1 MREFFFFNNPF
12 IFRPTL
18 LYIRDIRTHK
28 LTIKFHCQMKTFAK
42 QIEHFLIG
50 KAVNGST
57 LKANIMFARYDMRLS
72 LKFILNFSNIK
83 KLCIITL
90 LLIFGVG
97 SMRGATPELADF
109 DMGSPTIINENF
121 NSLATVSR
129 TATVANTTAQTA
141 FGVFNYLYNNNT
153 SNTYAIANA
162 VGTTGFSTNCL
173 SLTAGSGS
181 PLIAYVGGKTF
192 GTVGVWRLKTTKT
205 SYNHFG
211 IYANKTNTSITHA
224 DARIYVQNN
233 KGVIKIHNGSSFAN
247 DVGTFTT
254 DIIDICVIYNKS
266 GSAKTYGDGIAL
278 ANNTAH
284 VYINGVCIMNGAS
297 PKSFSL
303 PTSALTG
310 AFFRVNP
317 QATSGNKSY
326 VDDVQ
331 VWNALPTAKVA
342 VPYSVTLKDDNTIL
356 SESVAE
362 EGVDLPVRPGCV
374 GYTFAGWSTS
384 NCGDS
389 WITSPAPTIISAGEY
404 HPKDNMNLYPVY
416 TKNNGFSSYAQIA
429 MGDPITNGKY
439 IISTGSYTMAGS
451 GKTGTS
457 FSPSTTE
464 KTSYE
469 YTIAVAGDYFT
480 IKGPD
485 DKYVGGANSTSLT
498 FNASVTNDT
507 YRWKYVSTGI
517 QNKTNNTRHIKAY
530 GTTDFRHY
538 ASSNGVL
545 TYLYKRTESLSY
557 ISVPGCA
564 TCVSTPTITFSPKT
578 ATKELGT
585 GTLTKTPSTAT
596 GIGPGQTL
604 KYSSSNPL
612 IATVNESTGEVT
624 PVNSGIVTIT
634 AYVEEDGDY
643 CEASD
648 SYTLTISSSEYTV
661 SWSANGSSWSSG
673 VNAGNTTVSSGGK
686 ILSMPT
692 PPSISDCYDTK
703 EFVGWTRT
711 PIVGSTNTEPADLFT
726 TVAGSPTI
734 NSNTTFYAVFAKR
747 ADSDMPRSVTSYSA
761 GDYYLIDTYDGHYYA
776 LTGGLDESVVQSVD
790 VTDYVT
796 ESAGTITLDVHGITP
811 QMRYTLSGAQSAA
824 KLVNTLSGD
833 YIACNAS
840 SPSFSSSSTN
850 TWNITKHGS
859 RNAFSFVGGTSGT
872 DRCILYRNNYDFRN
886 YETSNRNGSG
896 YGTGYLYLVATRD
909 DATFSGYA
917 TTCVENK
924 QVSWVVGGEPWT
936 AGVNSGNTSVEPGS
950 KIATMPTAPTSS
962 DCDGLKYFMGWT
974 NEEHYS
980 NANFAPTLLFTNV
993 AGSPTITEDITFYA
1007 VFADVAEDVY
1017 QKVTSTAGITDGD
1030 YLIVYETGKVAFN
1043 GGLTTLDATNNTIA
1057 VTITSSKIPANA
1069 TTNAA
1074 RFVINK
1080 AAKTIKSASG
1090 YYIGR
1095 TTDSNGFNSS
1105 TSTAYTNTMSI
1116 SSNNFVV
1123 TSSGGPLLR
1132 YNSSSDQKRFRYYA
1146 TGQQAIQ
1153 LYKKTVPNY
1162 TTVCALRTI
1171 TWHVND
1177 GTTTAGGPT
1186 TEVSDGGYITKLPT
1200 TPNGA
1205 EVCGGKTFIGWTTA
1219 PYTNNTTPPAILYNS
1234 ASEIPAITADMDFY
1248 AVFAE
1253 GVAGDGDGHYYKVTE
1268 DLDDWT
1274 GKYLIVYETDKVA
1287 FNGALTDLDVA
1298 SNTIPV
1304 TITAGKIEGNMT
1316 TDAASFT
1323 ISGDD
1328 VAVSIKS
1335 ASGKYIY
1342 RNTASNGL
1350 DQAVSIK
1357 TNTLTIVSNNAVI
1370 TGKSGYVLRYNKTAG
1385 QLRFRYFNGTQQA
1398 IQLYRKNGTGT
1409 TYSKF
1414 STTCGPRIMIGEPE
1428 LLTST
1433 RGESVLSAEITVEG
1447 SYLSGSTLSANIT
1460 GTNAAMFSC
1469 TLAATS
1475 ISEGS
1480 ISTTYHI
1487 TYTPSAYAAL
1497 HTATLRIGDG
1507 TTNSEPITLRG
1518 RSLPAQFAIVAEVDG
1533 NYYALNGNL
1542 GGTAQRPVGIP
1553 VTVSAGTIPSCPQSA
1568 VFSLY
1573 QREPVSR
1580 YVYLTGQGGK
1590 LWGSSTDTKLNTKT
1604 GNATSQTGWLLQTED
1619 FNTYHITNSQTDRGV
1634 MYRTEEDV
1642 FGHYADGNFNVLGY
1656 NGELFLMP
1664 IGAIC
1669 TSLEAPKVT
1678 IAPKATSAIL
1688 TWTAID
1694 GATSYVVTCSAGSV
1708 TVEGTTATI
1717 TGLANNTQ
1725 YTYTVKAV
1733 AAGTD
1738 CSLITSGTFYT
1749 SDCDDVP
1756 VLGDVVTTVT
1766 SAVIKWTCEAA
1777 TSTIRLYNDES
1788 CTILA
1793 KTVTDQTSPATIT
1806 ELLSQHTY
1814 WYKISAGG
1822 TCVSNVGTF
1831 QTLEPSM
1838 DIVEWNPASVTI
1850 DYSGSDDDLRV
1861 IIDKEVTVGDASNLA
1876 NELFFSKYFEA
1887 SSNNKFL
1894 AIFNGTA
1901 SEIDLTKYKIGMIT
1915 GVTAGVSTIVYYPLD
1930 TVGRTKRGKIMPHEE
1945 IVFVTYDNTYS
1956 AKPCAQE
1963 IVSDY
1968 NKWYEFP
1975 VGTTFMQFSGPQ
1987 SIGLYKYDDEDE
1999 EWHLIDVIGSSTA
2012 ADGTG
2017 TLIKIAG
2024 NSSTPC
2030 ASAMNATLND
2040 AGGFYAP
2047 NGDNIRTEA
2056 TETNYRLST
2065 NRCLLIRKSTVK
2077 SGANAVANNVY
2088 ATTNECSAAIATSF
2102 TTLAS
2107 EWAGYQISNESAQ
2120 IGRDSTCKAL
2130 GYIGA
2135 FDYANFYHTFENIH
2149 DADLFSA
2156 YAKDNGT
2163 HVVPVAQLDT
2173 LSCTNIK
2180 VQLINGSN
2188 ENVMTKY
2195 YQVPIMISS
2204 PNTLTT
2210 NATFRSYARDAEVC
2224 KTCKVVVLRGASLVK
2239 ATDGSAND
2247 VAQIGSLEI
2256 YQSGGVNI
2264 PVGTN
2269 YNIKDLRLRAV
2280 NDNKDSLPHITV
2292 KGTLNIADDV
2302 IYLDRQLDDKTYYWV
2317 SFPFDVDMSDVT
2329 YYDGTEAIQ
2338 GKNFFLK
2345 DYNGV
2350 QRAIDINTAGR
2361 YLLST
2366 YWQMVKEGTIQ
2377 AGRGYNLGIPDEP
2390 NHKHRRMLSFPLY
2403 ITSDLA
2409 TLETTDKDIPAVDAA
2424 VSDANRQYDAGWN
2437 CIGNPYLQKYTA
2449 ADDDALLEGKWQKK
2463 IADDGIWHGAWEI
2476 IDGTTTIPYITTYV
2490 NWDYTQSVITG
2501 QVLQPFTSFFVQVKE
2516 PNTTALVF
2524 DNDQQVTWFSA
2535 PARKRNL
2542 QKSSRLYAGVV
2553 LTNDNMTQSDKTSL
2567 LIGDEY
2573 SSNTYQIGADLQKMK
2588 GNNSILL
2595 YSIGKDNELAFQS
2608 LTAEKA
2614 SQNIALGYRT
2624 LKAGEYT
2631 FMLNDDYN
2639 ISPIAHL
2646 YLYDSQE
2653 KIETDLL
2660 YSDYTFYSPRTT
2672 SNTRFSL
2679 RVELRQFMPT
2689 DAPNCLPDNMS
2700 IINDNGEII
2709 VSGLPDNSAIYIY
2722 DMSGKLIYQHHC
2734 QRNNIVRH
2742 KVPQKGVYNIRIISS
2757 EGNYTAKTIVK

>member
-1 MREFFFFNNPF
+1 
-12 IFRPTL
+12 
-18 LYIRDIRTHK
+18 
-28 LTIKFHCQMKTFAK
+28 MKTDLLNRPQKPRISSIHIFDLLFDKFRYVLLACSM
-42 QIEHFLIG
+42 LIIST
-50 KAVNGST
+50 AVIVAGTVTFTFNTDAGLSALGITKPTAGNGTNLAEGTNYTLSPITMNITHGGST
-57 LKANIMFARYDMRLS
+57 NTRIW
-72 LKFILNFSNIK
+72 
-83 KLCIITL
+83 
-90 LLIFGVG
+90 
-97 SMRGATPELADF
+97 
-109 DMGSPTIINENF
+109 
-121 NSLATVSR
+121 NSS
-129 TATVANTTAQTA
+129 
-141 FGVFNYLYNNNT
+141 
-153 SNTYAIANA
+153 
-162 VGTTGFSTNCL
+162 GTTSLRTYNSSTKHSTLTFSSGQTITKIVFTGGSSFTPNTGTL
-173 SLTAGSGS
+173 TSGTWTGSASSVTFTSTAGSTIS
-181 PLIAYVGGKTF
+181 KIAVTYEAATPRTITLMDD
-192 GTVGVWRLKTTKT
+192 GTTQTE
-205 SYNHFG
+205 
-211 IYANKTNTSITHA
+211 A
-224 DARIYVQNN
+224 
-233 KGVIKIHNGSSFAN
+233 
-247 DVGTFTT
+247 
-254 DIIDICVIYNKS
+254 
-266 GSAKTYGDGIAL
+266 SA
-278 ANNTAH
+278 
-284 VYINGVCIMNGAS
+284 GA
-297 PKSFSL
+297 
-303 PTSALTG
+303 G
-310 AFFRVNP
+310 
-317 QATSGNKSY
+317 
-326 VDDVQ
+326 
-331 VWNALPTAKVA
+331 
-342 VPYSVTLKDDNTIL
+342 VTLPSRT
-356 SESVAE
+356 
-362 EGVDLPVRPGCV
+362 GCT
-374 GYTFAGWSTS
+374 GYTFAGWTATWTEEQ
-384 NCGDS
+384 DE
-389 WITSPAPTIISAGEY
+389 WTTAPPTIIPSGSY
-404 HPKDNMNLYPVY
+404 TPPSNQNLYPVY
-416 TKNNGFSSYAQIA
+416 TKSETATEGYYITTELQVGKTYIFGAVKANASATLANNTTFGAVAFAQTYNNTSTTWGARVDLTPNASGYVGTESVTAACKWILQSST
-429 MGDPITNGKY
+429 DGKY
-439 IISTGSYTMAGS
+439 VFKKSSDYLYLNTTIGTASVGAQCGLNTSGQMYLENVNSTCKDAFLCHPTSSSTNVMLYNTGNSGYRMYASRSYSSTMTPYVRFYEYVPASQTYYISEPVCCTNPELSFASPSISKTLGDDGDFTITATKVVGSTQTITYSSSDVSVATVNPSTGLVHLVGS
-451 GKTGTS
+451 GDA
-457 FSPSTTE
+457 
-464 KTSYE
+464 
-469 YTIAVAGDYFT
+469 TIT
-480 IKGPD
+480 
-485 DKYVGGANSTSLT
+485 
-498 FNASVTNDT
+498 ASVTKNSTHCAATATYSLHVDAANYSVTWKVNDDNDEGED
-507 YRWKYVSTGI
+507 WEEGVVAGNSSVSAGS
-517 QNKTNNTRHIKAY
+517 K
-530 GTTDFRHY
+530 
-538 ASSNGVL
+538 
-545 TYLYKRTESLSY
+545 
-557 ISVPGCA
+557 ISV
-564 TCVSTPTITFSPKT
+564 
-578 ATKELGT
+578 
-585 GTLTKTPSTAT
+585 
-596 GIGPGQTL
+596 
-604 KYSSSNPL
+604 
-612 IATVNESTGEVT
+612 
-624 PVNSGIVTIT
+624 
-634 AYVEEDGDY
+634 
-643 CEASD
+643 
-648 SYTLTISSSEYTV
+648 
-661 SWSANGSSWSSG
+661 
-673 VNAGNTTVSSGGK
+673 
-686 ILSMPT
+686 MPT

-711 PIVGSTNTEPADLFT
+711 PIVGATNTRPADLFT

-761 GDYYLIDTYDGHYYA
+761 GDYYLIDTYSGHYYA

-811 QMRYTLSGAQSAA
+811 QMRYTISGAQSAA
-824 KLVNTLSGD
+824 KLVNTLSGN
-833 YIACNAS
+833 YIACNAG

-896 YGTGYLYLVATRD
+896 YSTGYLYLVATRD
-909 DATFSGYA
+909 DVTLTGYA

-980 NANFAPTLLFTNV
+980 NANFAPTLLFTND

-1057 VTITSSKIPANA
+1057 VTITSNKIPANA

-1080 AAKTIKSASG
+1080 ATKTIKSASG

-1116 SSNNFVV
+1116 SSNNFVA

-1146 TGQQAIQ
+1146 SGQQAIQ

-1186 TEVSDGGYITKLPT
+1186 TEVSDGGYVTKLPT

-1335 ASGKYIY
+1335 ASGKYIHS
-1342 RNTASNGL
+1342 NTAANGL
-1350 DQAVSIK
+1350 DQAASIK

-1385 QLRFRYFNGTQQA
+1385 QLRFRYYKGTQQA

-1428 LLTST
+1428 MLTST
-1433 RGESVLSAEITVEG
+1433 RGESVLSTEITVEG

-1533 NYYALNGNL
+1533 DYYALNGNL

-1694 GATSYVVTCSAGSV
+1694 GATSYAVTCSAGSV

-1901 SEIDLTKYKIGMIT
+1901 SEIDLSKYKIGMVT

-1930 TVGRTKRGKIMPHEE
+1930 TIGRTKRGKIMPHEE

-1963 IVSDY
+1963 IVTDY

-1987 SIGLYKYDDEDE
+1987 SIGLYKYDDDDD

-2030 ASAMNATLND
+2030 ASAMNAALND

-2107 EWAGYQISNESAQ
+2107 EWAGYQISNVTSE

-2163 HVVPVAQLDT
+2163 HVVPVSQLDT

-2239 ATDGSAND
+2239 AADGSTND
-2247 VAQIGSLEI
+2247 VARIGSLEI

-2361 YLLST
+2361 YLRST
-2366 YWQMVKEGTIQ
+2366 YWQMVKEGTIH

-2390 NHKHRRMLSFPLY
+2390 NHKHRRTLSFPLY

-2409 TLETTDKDIPAVDAA
+2409 TLEATDKDIPAVDAA
-2424 VSDANRQYDAGWN
+2424 VSDVNRQYDAGWN

-2476 IDGTTTIPYITTYV
+2476 TEGTTTIPYITMFV

-2524 DNDQQVTWFSA
+2524 DNDQQVTWFAA

-2588 GNNSILL
+2588 GNNGILL

-2614 SQNIALGYRT
+2614 AQNIALGYRT

-2679 RVELRQFMPT
+2679 RVELRQFIPT

-2700 IINDNGEII
+2700 VISDNGEII

-2722 DMSGKLIYQHHC
+2722 DMTGKLTYQHHC

-2742 KVPQKGVYNIRIISS
+2742 KVPQKGVYNIRIVSS